1 MSTADAAA
9 IRRRPGQ
16 PSDLLR
22 VPRWCA
28 PAMASLAVSAGWGA
42 SIWVALHLRAD
53 AALHTVAL
61 FVHLASLVIGFGAV
75 LVIDYYGVLWL
86 SGRKSLRDVV
96 EYAAPLH
103 LPVWAGLAGLIASGA
118 FLHPDL
124 SSPLTCVKLGLV
136 LLLALN
142 GVQAGVLHR
151 RLAALDGRPA
161 TRALLMRGA
170 ATATVSQAAWWGA
183 VAIGFLNSRR

>member
-22 VPRWCA
+22 VPQWCA
-28 PAMASLAVSAGWGA
+28 PAVASLAVCAGWGA
-42 SIWVALHLRAD
+42 STWVALHLRAD

-86 SGRKSLRDVV
+86 SGRKSLSAVV
-96 EYAAPLH
+96 EYTAPLH

-151 RLAALDGRPA
+151 RLEALDGRPA
-161 TRALLMRGA
+161 TRTLLVRGA
-170 ATATVSQAAWWGA
+170 ATAAVSQAAWWGA